1 MISMRPPTARRRTG
15 LRVVAALVASLAF
28 GAVRAPIARADD
40 FDAALAKYKA
50 WLKRP
55 SLYKRMQGRMAL
67 ARTGSP
73 RALGIFTDDYLHPED
88 PKDNVR
94 YLIATAATENI
105 TAPGSEVMPL
115 YAAWRSKARE
125 PIDSWLWYRSLCAD
139 RVVEGTAALD
149 EAKNAGEPV
158 LFRAAALRALA
169 TVSDTE
175 GPAIVTDVLDHLPV
189 TEPGHELLIETC
201 SAVARTWGMYL
212 KDDKFRAVVERIARL
227 LDDEKISLDA
237 RDIVAR
243 NMAGLFGTDI
253 LGPGSGPWLR
263 ELKAAQEKAEGAE
276 PPEVQYAPGPFFG
289 LRAIG
294 RRVVFVID
302 ASDSM
307 LMPLTEG
314 EQKKMKT
321 ITPSDAPPSTGKP
334 PASAGP
340 RKDPIE
346 PLPWQ
351 KIKCRFDAAREVLKI
366 SMRALK
372 PDQSFC
378 VIFFGSDAKAIPTTP
393 GLRPAD
399 AKTIEAAAADLDRMK
414 ADPAPGDKARPYGK
428 LRGDTNLHGGVR
440 LAFRVSTGKL
450 LGPGEYV
457 DRSRTGCDA
466 IYVLSDGVPC
476 VDDFRKDDKRDDEHT
491 VKDRETM
498 TPVADTPT
506 VQFQG
511 PYGDKQFESYDFLT
525 DDIRRMNL
533 FRQVEIHCVAI
544 GEADDTILQTIA
556 DIGGGRFRRVGDDLG
571 APPPPAAPEKK

>member
-1 MISMRPPTARRRTG
+1 MTSMQRTTTRRPAV
-15 LRVVAALVASLAF
+15 LRVVAALLMALAF
-28 GAVRAPIARADD
+28 GTVRAPVARADD
-40 FDAALAKYKA
+40 FDAALAAYKA
-50 WLKRP
+50 GLKRP

-67 ARTGSP
+67 AKTGSP
-73 RALGIFTDDYLHPED
+73 RAIGIFTDDYLHPEE

-94 YLIATAATENI
+94 YLIATAATENLSSP
-105 TAPGSEVMPL
+105 ASEAMPL
-115 YAAWRSKARE
+115 FAAWRAKARE

-139 RVVEGTAALD
+139 RVVEGTAAID
-149 EAKNAGEPV
+149 EAKNPGEPV

-169 TVSDTE
+169 TVSDSE
-175 GPAIVTDVLDHLPV
+175 GPTVVTDVLDHLPM

-201 SAVARTWGMYL
+201 SAVARTWGVYV
-212 KDDKFRAVVERIARL
+212 KDEKFRAVIERIART

-294 RRVVFVID
+294 RHVVFAID

-307 LMPLTEG
+307 LQPLTEG

-321 ITPSDAPPSTGKP
+321 ITPSDAPPTNGKP
-334 PASAGP
+334 GASAGP
-340 RKDPIE
+340 RKDPVE

-351 KIKCRFDAAREVLKI
+351 KIKCRFDAAREVLKL

-378 VIFFGSDAKAIPTTP
+378 VILFGNDAKPLPSTP

-399 AKTIEAAAADLDRMK
+399 AKTIEAATADLDRMK

-428 LRGDTNLHGGVR
+428 LRGETNLHGAVR
-440 LAFRVSTGKL
+440 LAFRVTGAKL

-457 DRSRTGCDA
+457 DRSRAGCDA
-466 IYVLSDGVPC
+466 IYILSDGVPC
-476 VDDFRKDDKRDDEHT
+476 TDDFRKDDKRDNEHV
-491 VKDRETM
+491 VKDRESM

-506 VQFQG
+506 VIFEG
-511 PYGDKQFESYDFLT
+511 PYGDKTFESFDFLT

-544 GEADDTILQTIA
+544 GEADDAILQTIA
-556 DIGGGRFRRVGDDLG
+556 DIGGGRFRRVGDDMG
-571 APPPPAAPEKK
+571 APAAAAPGK